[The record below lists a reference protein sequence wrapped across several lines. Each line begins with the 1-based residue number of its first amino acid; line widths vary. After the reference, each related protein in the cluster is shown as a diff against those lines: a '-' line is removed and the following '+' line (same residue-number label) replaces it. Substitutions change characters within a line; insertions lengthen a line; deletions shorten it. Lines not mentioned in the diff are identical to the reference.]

1 MAIPCWTLRK
11 SDARTVPQP
20 FPDRPGADHRRTV
33 LRPLAGR
40 SVYESDGSTIDRP
53 TIRRRLVSL
62 IVVLREDSFPKAP
75 LFRGETLKPVRQP
88 VEFVP
93 GGGRSVCC
101 HGSIYLSPREK
112 LFGRQ
117 L

>member
-1 MAIPCWTLRK
+1 
-11 SDARTVPQP
+11 
-20 FPDRPGADHRRTV
+20 
-33 LRPLAGR
+33 
-40 SVYESDGSTIDRP
+40 VYESDGSTIDRP

-62 IVVLREDSFPKAP
+62 IVVRRDDSFRKPPFFGGKA
-75 LFRGETLKPVRQP
+75 LKPVRQP